1 MSLSHSLRRL
11 DGEALRAMADAF
23 ECGCWF
29 MGIARVQRGNRNV
42 TICSSGNFP
51 ADDLE
56 GAISQ
61 MHELA
66 RKQVTPRL

>member
-1 MSLSHSLRRL
+1 
-11 DGEALRAMADAF
+11 MADAF